1 MTMKKRKRK
10 SSRVDR
16 NETANIQKKKNK
28 IYQIQYQI
36 KSRVLFPRDKFTSKF

>member
-16 NETANIQKKKNK
+16 NESANIQRKKNK
-28 IYQIQYQI
+28 IYQIQYQV
-36 KSRVLFPRDKFTSKF
+36 KS